1 MRWWT
6 ENVAVVEDNRRVKE
20 VREVK
25 KTEKEW
31 RRRTKEKQ
39 DKLE

>member
-31 RRRTKEKQ
+31 RRRTKKKQ